1 MTASS
6 TQGLTASLP
15 FVSEAA
21 SSHTQLRALREEFGA
36 WKRST
41 HPPDRHLA
49 PTTSWKVS
57 RAATWLL
64 PVGCRCCLQPE
75 LVRPRSGLG
84 HLMHRQKD
92 KRKDTPVGRGEV
104 LIQHPV
110 QNVGDVWLEWV
121 PRAGVDGLLCHL
133 PKGHVGALGR
143 QGESHHGCCSHW
155 AAGGSGGNCGG
166 SNVGGHG
173 RAGALYLLHC

>member
-1 MTASS
+1 MLPSHLRVKLLQAIPSS
-6 TQGLTASLP
+6 GPFRNNLGHERQVPIPPTDTLLP
-15 FVSEAA
+15 WQAERCPV
-21 SSHTQLRALREEFGA
+21 QPL
-36 WKRST
+36 
-41 HPPDRHLA
+41 
-49 PTTSWKVS
+49 V
-57 RAATWLL
+57 L
-64 PVGCRCCLQPE
+64 PVGCRRCLQPE
-75 LVRPRSGLG
+75 LVRPRSGLE
-84 HLMHRQKD
+84 HLMHWLKD

-121 PRAGVDGLLCHL
+121 PCAGVDGLLCHL

-166 SNVGGHG
+166 SNAGGHG
-173 RAGALYLLHC
+173 RARALYFLHC